1 MPLVSVLDVDDAT
14 KRQTAIDG
22 FVAVN
27 ALVATLMDYDE
38 ERFKGYRNL
47 ALWTFRS
54 ALEYTSSMPEDDA
67 EHEWEGHVLAA
78 AAMAEIAGEKIQ
90 GWDFEFESGPWI
102 GDMGA
107 GGPLWDGKHGF
118 CKGRWELWQRR
129 FFELSDDTDEPLLSD
144 EAREK
149 ARVAGET
156 MARLG
161 ARLGEQTQELS
172 ARED

>member
-1 MPLVSVLDVDDAT
+1 
-14 KRQTAIDG
+14 
-22 FVAVN
+22 
-27 ALVATLMDYDE
+27 
-38 ERFKGYRNL
+38 
-47 ALWTFRS
+47 
-54 ALEYTSSMPEDDA
+54 MPEDDA
-67 EHEWEGHVLAA
+67 EHEWEGHILAA
-78 AAMAEIAGEKIQ
+78 AAIVGIAGEKIQ
-90 GWDFEFESGPWI
+90 HWDFEFESGPRI
-102 GDMGA
+102 GD
-107 GGPLWDGKHGF
+107 KHRF